1 MDQTNQTTSKL
12 AERPPLMRLTDAAAV
27 RVRELLDQR
36 GTDSAGVRIG
46 VRSAGCSGLAY
57 SLEYVDEIEPFD
69 EVVTDKGVTV
79 MIDPKAVMFLIGSE
93 MDFVEQ
99 KLKSGFTFNNPNE
112 KGTCGCGES
121 FHV

>member
-1 MDQTNQTTSKL
+1 M

-36 GTDSAGVRIG
+36 GAESAGVRIG

-69 EVVTDKGVTV
+69 EVVTDKGSMAGPT
-79 MIDPKAVMFLIGSE
+79 GR
-93 MDFVEQ
+93 
-99 KLKSGFTFNNPNE
+99 
-112 KGTCGCGES
+112 
-121 FHV
+121 